1 MFFTKKRRY
10 KPLYKKFLR
19 LKKNIQNRKKLLRFK
34 KKKWQVL
41 RLSMLKHE
49 RNLNYLKFTDS
60 TQYFLSNFNTFF
72 SNKFLYNLLNKQRLS
87 LYYGGLRRRYLK
99 KLVKEVLIDS
109 KNTNKH
115 ISLLFIEKLERRLDI
130 VLYHSY
136 FAHSLRG
143 AKQLISHQKVLVNGK
158 VVNSSSYKLNKGDII
173 TIDKTSFGLV
183 ISNVLSS
190 DLWPLPP
197 KYLCVN
203 YKILQI
209 IVVEDNQFTDISTK
223 YPAWID
229 FNSFIKFYER

>member
-41 RLSMLKHE
+41 RYSILKYKKK
-49 RNLNYLKFTDS
+49 LNYLKFNDS
-60 TQYFLSNFNTFF
+60 SQYFLSNFNTFF
-72 SNKFLYNLLNKQRLS
+72 SNRFLYNLLNKQRLS
-87 LYYGGLRRRYLK
+87 LYYGGLGKNYLK
-99 KLVKEVLIDS
+99 RMVKEAQLDS

-115 ISLLFIEKLERRLDI
+115 ISLLFIEKLERRLDTT
-130 VLYHSY
+130 LYHSHFVY
-136 FAHSLRG
+136 SLRC
-143 AKQLISHQKVLVNGK
+143 AKQLISHQKVSVNGK
-158 VVNSSSYKLNKGDII
+158 IVKSSSYKLKKGDFI
-173 TIDKTSFGLV
+173 TINKTSFNFV
-183 ISNVLSS
+183 VSNVINS

-197 KYLCVN
+197 KHLCVN

-209 IVVEDNQFTDISTK
+209 TVIEDMRFTNFSTK
-223 YPAWID
+223 YPSWID